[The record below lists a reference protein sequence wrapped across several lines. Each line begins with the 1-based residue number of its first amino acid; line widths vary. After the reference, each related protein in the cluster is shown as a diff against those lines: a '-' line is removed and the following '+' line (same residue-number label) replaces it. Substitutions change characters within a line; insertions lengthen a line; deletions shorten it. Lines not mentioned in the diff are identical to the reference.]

1 MIVLPKVAYEQL
13 YLNGSFCRPEN
24 RAFSIES
31 DFYTIPGIDFYVMP
45 LNKNDSKDYESMN
58 VSYKYNL
65 DSIDMP
71 WYIKPIRSYIKRLNP
86 NSSLSYSLAI
96 TKLKD
101 RFGNYYLLID
111 KPYAVDL
118 GVKVVEI
125 EFIPN
130 K

>member
-1 MIVLPKVAYEQL
+1 M
-13 YLNGSFCRPEN
+13 
-24 RAFSIES
+24 
-31 DFYTIPGIDFYVMP
+31 
-45 LNKNDSKDYESMN
+45 
-58 VSYKYNL
+58 
-65 DSIDMP
+65 DSINIP

-86 NSSLSYSLAI
+86 NSNLPYGSAI

-101 RFGNYYLLID
+101 RLGNYYLLID
-111 KPYAVDL
+111 KPYATDL

>member
-1 MIVLPKVAYEQL
+1 MDLFADLKIGLLLLKV
-13 YLNGSFCRPEN
+13 
-24 RAFSIES
+24 
-31 DFYTIPGIDFYVMP
+31 DFYTIPGTDFYVMP
-45 LNKNDSKDYESMN
+45 LNRNDSKGYESMN
-58 VSYKYNL
+58 VSYKFNM
-65 DSIDMP
+65 DSINIP

-86 NSSLSYSLAI
+86 NSSLPYGSAI

-101 RFGNYYLLID
+101 RLGNYYLLID
-111 KPYAVDL
+111 KPYATDL

>member
-1 MIVLPKVAYEQL
+1 
-13 YLNGSFCRPEN
+13 
-24 RAFSIES
+24 
-31 DFYTIPGIDFYVMP
+31 MP
-45 LNKNDSKDYESMN
+45 LNRNDSKDYESMN
-58 VSYKYNL
+58 VSYKFNM
-65 DSIDMP
+65 DSINIP

-86 NSSLSYSLAI
+86 NSNLPYGSAI

-101 RFGNYYLLID
+101 RLGNYYLLID
-111 KPYAVDL
+111 KPYATDL